1 MPRRLNPVPIVLAKR
16 ALAGILWI
24 YPLDGMPR
32 VSIYPPGEIS
42 VRYRFGTER
51 EVIWIGRDRHNDI
64 VIDRVAVSSRHAA
77 LRRVEDGYEL
87 IDAGS
92 TNGLLI
98 DGSRRSVVALEA
110 GMRVMIGDVAIE
122 LETDEAEPAAGLRQ
136 EAHDAGHARAS
147 HRVRPQVVPS
157 AAGADAGLG
166 LLVWLLAAAVFFAGM
181 AVRFQSDTGRS
192 WIEAVRSRF

>member
-1 MPRRLNPVPIVLAKR
+1 
-16 ALAGILWI
+16 
-24 YPLDGMPR
+24 MPR
-32 VSIYPPGEIS
+32 VSIHPPGELT
-42 VRYRFGTER
+42 VRYRFAAER
-51 EVIWIGRDRHNDI
+51 EVVWIGRDRHNDI

-98 DGSRRSVVALEA
+98 DGSRRSVVALEP

-122 LETDEAEPAAGLRQ
+122 LEADEGEPAVGARP
-136 EAHDAGHARAS
+136 EAQDAEHARAS
-147 HRVRPQVVPS
+147 HRVRPQAVPS
-157 AAGADAGLG
+157 AGGADAGLG

-192 WIEAVRSRF
+192 WIEAVRSRL